1 MESNKNFC
9 KTNGFIKEVKMKNNE
24 KGIALITTMVLGFIA
39 LGFIGALLY
48 VLTSGTNVSSMEK
61 RYTTALEAAKG
72 GAELIISNL
81 FYGTLTC
88 NNGNPCQPCPTPET
102 DPCSNNFLIDI
113 KDENGNITS
122 DIGGYQLKAYYLS
135 EETTI
140 TASIYAI
147 RVKAVKSSSKEKAII
162 EFVYKLE

>member
-1 MESNKNFC
+1 MRND
-9 KTNGFIKEVKMKNNE
+9 E

-48 VLTSGTNVSSMEK
+48 LLTSGTNVSSIEK

-88 NNGNPCQPCPTPET
+88 NGGNPCQPCSTPET
-102 DPCSNNFLIDI
+102 SPCPGTNFIIDI
-113 KDENGNITS
+113 KDENGSQIT
-122 DIGGYQLKAYYLS
+122 DIGGYSITAYYLS
-135 EETTI
+135 EATSTT
-140 TASIYAI
+140 SSVYAI
-147 RVKAVKSSSKEKAII
+147 RVKATKNSTNEKAVI
-162 EFVYKLE
+162 EFVYRLE

>member
-1 MESNKNFC
+1 
-9 KTNGFIKEVKMKNNE
+9 MKNNE

-48 VLTSGTNVSSMEK
+48 LLTTGTNTSAVEK

-88 NNGNPCQPCPTPET
+88 NGGNPCQPCPDP
-102 DPCSNNFLIDI
+102 DNSPCSNNHLIDI
-113 KDENGNITS
+113 KDENNNVI
-122 DIGGYQLKAYYLS
+122 DNIGGYTITGYYLS
-135 EETTI
+135 EATSTT
-140 TASIYAI
+140 SSVYAI
-147 RVKAVKSSSKEKAII
+147 RVVATKNSTKEKAVI
-162 EFVYKLE
+162 EFVYRLE